1 MLLNDTDSFVYIN
14 KVNFTKLLI
23 TKVIE
28 TEIRWTGMS
37 AVIVGRLIN
46 RWNLCVCVCVCVYV
60 LERKKVNT
68 LTGMFRNFYCV
79 VKNWY
84 LATK

>member
-1 MLLNDTDSFVYIN
+1 MDWDVSGDSWTFDKSLEFV
-14 KVNFTKLLI
+14 
-23 TKVIE
+23 
-28 TEIRWTGMS
+28 
-37 AVIVGRLIN
+37 
-46 RWNLCVCVCVCVYV
+46 CVCVCVCVYV

-68 LTGMFRNFYCV
+68 LTGLFRNFYCV